1 MSLLSEERKQ
11 YILEQLDGGGKVRV
25 VQLAKELQ
33 VSNETIRRDLAV
45 LEEEKRLRRVYGGAV
60 KVQYETG
67 EPPYQQRQVLHH
79 EAKQKIGR
87 CAAALIQ
94 DGNTIYMDTGT
105 TIHELAKALKG
116 RKRITVLTNSLTVAS
131 LLRDSLS
138 QGLFSG
144 RIIILGGEISP
155 DQQSVSG
162 HLCLDMLGHFYVDKA
177 FISVGGVSIVTGI
190 SDYDMND
197 SVISRTATSSAKEV
211 IVLADYSKMGIQA
224 FCHIAP
230 MEKIDVVVCDHPYP
244 PSWGQELE
252 LKGITWMVAGDIHPS
267 AAPNGQYAAH

>member
-11 YILEQLDGGGKVRV
+11 YILEQLDSTGKVRV
-25 VQLAKELQ
+25 VLLAEQLQ

-45 LEEEKRLRRVYGGAV
+45 LEEEERLRRVYGGAV

-87 CAAALIQ
+87 CAAMLIQ
-94 DGNTIYMDTGT
+94 DGNTVYMDTGT
-105 TIHELAKALKG
+105 TIHELARVLKG
-116 RKRITVLTNSLTVAS
+116 RKRITVITNSLTVAS
-131 LLRDSLS
+131 LLRDSLA

-162 HLCLDMLGHFYVDKA
+162 HLCLDMLRHFYVDKA
-177 FISVGGVSIVTGI
+177 FISVGGVSILTGI

-197 SVISRTATSSAKEV
+197 TVISKAAAANAKEV

-224 FCHIAP
+224 FCHITP
-230 MEKIDVVVCDHPYP
+230 LDQVDVVVCDQPYP

-252 LKGITWMVAGDIHPS
+252 LKGITWIVAADT
-267 AAPNGQYAAH
+267 

>member
-11 YILEQLDGGGKVRV
+11 YILEQLDGVGKVRV
-25 VQLAKELQ
+25 VQLAEQLQ
-33 VSNETIRRDLAV
+33 VSNETIRRDLAL

-67 EPPYQQRQVLHH
+67 EPPYQQRQVLHY

-87 CAAALIQ
+87 CAVSLIE

-105 TIHELAKALKG
+105 TIHELAQALKG
-116 RKRITVLTNSLTVAS
+116 RRRITVITNSLTVAS
-131 LLRDSLS
+131 LLRESLS

-162 HLCLDMLGHFYVDKA
+162 HLALDMLAHFYFDKA
-177 FISVGGVSIVTGI
+177 FISVGGMSILTGI

-197 SVISRTATSSAKEV
+197 SVISRAIISRAKEV

-224 FCHIAP
+224 FCHITT
-230 MEKIDVVVCDHPYP
+230 MEHIDVIVCDQPYP
-244 PSWGQELE
+244 ASWGQELE
-252 LKGITWMVAGDIHPS
+252 LKGITWIDA
-267 AAPNGQYAAH
+267 NGMDHGSRNMR